1 MVDEVVT
8 KQELID
14 AQKDAQSLDDFING
28 GDEQIVVTRL
38 LKEYP
43 TLANAIRQIY
53 EKGGKFYPT
62 LADANADIENIR
74 TDVYVITGDNGAYY
88 KATAEAT
95 TLTKSPYDPLT
106 QAKNYSDVKV
116 SLNSS
121 ENILEIRDLYE
132 KLIVMMRGNGDL
144 YIPNLDKS
152 VQKAI
157 KDIVLDVAD
166 IGTRVVYDDAS
177 SLFKI
182 YDSNNK
188 LIVSIT
194 NRGALIINDVVTKGG
209 SVDNRL
215 SNLESNAV
223 SDTNTEILK
232 ATDRA
237 IAARDDEALLN
248 NELIFSLE
256 ELSSRYVFASSITR
270 LSKKEFLVFC
280 EARMGG
286 DFGETKIFMRKVT
299 VNNDYSLTLG
309 VVSIVADSGGVDVGA
324 FSCINSC
331 SLKVETG
338 AHAGRIYL
346 YYIKRFYNDDRDE
359 TYQIYSDDD
368 GVTWST
374 PIDMSV
380 FIPNFAN
387 WRIVAIGPG
396 KAIQLK
402 KGTYAGRIILPCWHG
417 DLNYPASQ
425 AGLKSFILYSDDGG
439 ETYTV
444 GAESIYAGSNEC
456 QVAELADGGFALL
469 TRDAS
474 EMKAIEYSFDGGLTL
489 VDARKLS
496 EITTTMVQSGFL
508 QPQNKYDL
516 SVPKLVVSTP
526 SKGGVREDIGLW
538 VSYDEKTFNL
548 WKILAT
554 GMASYSDLMPIDESH
569 ILITYSAGR
578 ADQNRDIKA
587 VVVNLKSILLEQ

>member
-1 MVDEVVT
+1 
-8 KQELID
+8 
-14 AQKDAQSLDDFING
+14 
-28 GDEQIVVTRL
+28 
-38 LKEYP
+38 
-43 TLANAIRQIY
+43 
-53 EKGGKFYPT
+53 
-62 LADANADIENIR
+62 
-74 TDVYVITGDNGAYY
+74 
-88 KATAEAT
+88 
-95 TLTKSPYDPLT
+95 
-106 QAKNYSDVKV
+106 
-116 SLNSS
+116 
-121 ENILEIRDLYE
+121 
-132 KLIVMMRGNGDL
+132 NGDL

-152 VQKAI
+152 VQSFLKMLEI
-157 KDIVLDVAD
+157 GIDDVKL
-166 IGTRVVYDDAS
+166 RLNYDESTSMINAVD
-177 SLFKI
+177 K
-182 YDSNNK
+182 NGK
-188 LIVSIT
+188 LVFSIT
-194 NRGALIINDVVTKGG
+194 KSGSLHIHDVVTQNG
-209 SVDNRL
+209 SVEKRL
-215 SNLESNAV
+215 KSLEENSA
-223 SDTNTEILK
+223 SDTAVEILK
-232 ATDRA
+232 STDYA
-237 IAARDDEALLN
+237 IATRDDEALLN
-248 NELIFSLE
+248 SELLFSLE

-299 VNNDYSLTLG
+299 VNSDYSLSLG
-309 VVSIVADSGGVDVGA
+309 ALRIVADSGGVDVGA

-380 FIPNFAN
+380 FMPNFAN

-425 AGLKSFILYSDDGG
+425 AGLKSFVLYSDDGG
-439 ETYTV
+439 DTYTV
-444 GAESIYAGSNEC
+444 GAESIYIGSNEC

-474 EMKAIEYSFDGGLTL
+474 QMKAIEYSFDGGLTL

-578 ADQNRDIKA
+578 ADQNRDIKV
-587 VVVNLKSILLEQ
+587 VVVNLKSILLGA